1 MRTPLGAARR
11 GGAGW
16 RASRRLLR
24 EPVRGAPAA
33 GPSVRCSQPEGGAP
47 APGAAEEQGE
57 WEGEE
62 LEGEEEGE
70 EEGRGEEQARRARCM
85 CACRRGARVSPFF
98 PFIFFSILSLIDMTG
113 PRQIF

>member
-1 MRTPLGAARR
+1 MGLAGGRRGAFFASLCVARR
-11 GGAGW
+11 
-16 RASRRLLR
+16 RRGR
-24 EPVRGAPAA
+24 
-33 GPSVRCSQPEGGAP
+33 PSVRCSQPEGGAP

-98 PFIFFSILSLIDMTG
+98 PFIFFSILSLIDILDMIDNQSA
-113 PRQIF
+113 RLELS

>member
-1 MRTPLGAARR
+1 MGLAGGRRGAFFASLCVARR
-11 GGAGW
+11 
-16 RASRRLLR
+16 RRGR
-24 EPVRGAPAA
+24 
-33 GPSVRCSQPEGGAP
+33 PSVRCSQPEGGAP

-85 CACRRGARVSPFF
+85 CVHVGEVRGCPLSFLLSSSVS
-98 PFIFFSILSLIDMTG
+98 
-113 PRQIF
+113 

>member
-1 MRTPLGAARR
+1 MGLAGGRRGAFFASLCVARR
-11 GGAGW
+11 
-16 RASRRLLR
+16 RRGR
-24 EPVRGAPAA
+24 
-33 GPSVRCSQPEGGAP
+33 PSVRCSAP

-70 EEGRGEEQARRARCM
+70 EEGRGEEQARRARCI

-98 PFIFFSILSLIDMTG
+98 PFIFFCILV
-113 PRQIF
+113 

>member
-1 MRTPLGAARR
+1 MARR
-11 GGAGW
+11 
-16 RASRRLLR
+16 RRGR
-24 EPVRGAPAA
+24 
-33 GPSVRCSQPEGGAP
+33 PSVRCSQPEGGAP
-47 APGAAEEQGE
+47 APGTAEEQGE

-98 PFIFFSILSLIDMTG
+98 PFIFFCIFSLIDMTW
-113 PRQIF
+113 PLPDILINLHASSSACNSAKSRVVTF